1 MIDKMDFMR
10 QNVTEKRPIFRGA
23 KTHMNTLLNAIYN
36 FIFQYSLIEVP
47 KRKKKVY
54 DTPNLHSH
62 AIAQYKYW
70 GYLCGKK

>member
-1 MIDKMDFMR
+1 MVECGFFHLLFKPLFSCFMIDKMDFMR

-47 KRKKKVY
+47 KRKK
-54 DTPNLHSH
+54 S
-62 AIAQYKYW
+62 I
-70 GYLCGKK
+70 